1 MKIVLTGF
9 NKTILLF
16 MIFKNVAIFA
26 KSFPNSFIRC
36 YTLIDSISIINE
48 SGSSKCCA
56 EITKSSV

>member
-1 MKIVLTGF
+1 
-9 NKTILLF
+9 
-16 MIFKNVAIFA
+16 MIFKNVAIFV